1 MTRETEYVVDCSS
14 QVAGRPGLG
23 RPRTADRGGQTGKAG
38 GVTRACSRKKCRPH
52 LRAGPSRGGAAGQA
66 VGVKE
71 SGRAE
76 EAGQAAGRRQ
86 PPPTRPQA
94 HLSSVSSAPSCL
106 SSGRPSAARRSLLS
120 SSAAR
125 QYWACSSPPLGYV
138 CWMNFT
144 SGLARSTSE
153 VFFSCTEMNAA
164 MASASAALRAKDTTG
179 RRRGPRAA
187 EYRAGGRAD

>member
-106 SSGRPSAARRSLLS
+106 SSGRPRYLIWLCWVFVAAQAFSLVAERGDYSLVVVYRFGARVLWLLGFSSCSTWLS
-120 SSAAR
+120 SCCLQALEHGLNSCGT
-125 QYWACSSPPLGYV
+125 WA
-138 CWMNFT
+138 
-144 SGLARSTSE
+144 
-153 VFFSCTEMNAA
+153 
-164 MASASAALRAKDTTG
+164 
-179 RRRGPRAA
+179 
-187 EYRAGGRAD
+187 